1 MGKGK
6 SGALKLLTNNMTN
19 SILPLDKKTLNFL
32 KQSQPAYDRAL
43 INGEPP
49 VINCIIF
56 DDINEELVRK
66 RAVRTKGGS
75 GPSGLSDGGKQC

>member
-1 MGKGK
+1 MGKGN

-19 SILPLDKKTLNFL
+19 GILPLDKKTLNFL
-32 KQSQPAYDRAL
+32 KQSQPDYEREL

-49 VINCIIF
+49 VIHCIIF

-66 RAVRTKGGS
+66 RAIRTKGGS
-75 GPSGLSDGGKQC
+75 GPFGLSDGGEKC